1 VIVAVVAVRLVEV
14 TIVQIIYVATMVH
27 GEMSAARPM
36 LMRMVGMDWG
46 RPVVIVTCGETLA
59 TPTVEA
65 VAVRPQLG
73 SMRRVVMVCATVAL
87 AACAAEQPAPDYAD
101 AAARL
106 DQARAQI
113 TPPLGATTYTLD
125 RQRLLDQPGDENRTL
140 GQSLEQLPGV
150 TLGPNGQVRVPG
162 Q

>member
-1 VIVAVVAVRLVEV
+1 
-14 TIVQIIYVATMVH
+14 
-27 GEMSAARPM
+27 
-36 LMRMVGMDWG
+36 
-46 RPVVIVTCGETLA
+46 
-59 TPTVEA
+59 
-65 VAVRPQLG
+65 
-73 SMRRVVMVCATVAL
+73 MVCATVAL

-150 TLGPNGQVRVPG
+150 TLGPNGQVRVRG